1 MFTYLSRLI
10 RQHRLV
16 RQIKT
21 MHPDLKRLSGMALI
35 RRFIDNRLADQLRQ
49 EQRFEASLRNPAL
62 FGGYIQYPTPQP
74 ELLQQALLFVEVKP
88 KQDVEAKLNTP
99 LKLVKA
105 PNTRQVIVGLSP
117 LGKAVKSANLFQR
130 WLTELENQGDQCEED
145 PAMIDYLRMTVDFYK
160 LEVHR
165 LTQQRSR

>member
-10 RQHRLV
+10 RRHRLV
-16 RQIKT
+16 RQIKANY
-21 MHPDLKRLSGMALI
+21 PELNRLSGLVLL
-35 RRFIDNRLADQLRQ
+35 RRFIDNRLADELRQ
-49 EQRFEASLRNPAL
+49 EQRFEASLRNPTL

-74 ELLQQALLFVEVKP
+74 DLLQQAQLFVELKP
-88 KQDVEAKLNTP
+88 NEAVETNPSTP
-99 LKLVKA
+99 LKFVKA

-117 LGKAVKSANLFQR
+117 LATAVKSANLFQR

-160 LEVHR
+160 QEIQR
-165 LTQQRSR
+165 LTQQRSQ